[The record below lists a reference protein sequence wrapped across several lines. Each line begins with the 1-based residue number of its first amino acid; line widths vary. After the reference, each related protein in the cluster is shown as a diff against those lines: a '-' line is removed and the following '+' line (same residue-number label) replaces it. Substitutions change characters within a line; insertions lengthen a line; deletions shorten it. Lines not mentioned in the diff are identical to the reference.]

1 VTSEAIGVPG
11 GVASADVSVLT
22 TQAEPGLA
30 NATNLGDLS
39 SGLLKIIVTLGVATI
54 LNANIADTAHACVLT
69 TAGPTALTL
78 PTTGTL
84 AVLSDIPAPYTL
96 PIATAGSLGGIR
108 VGSGLSIDG
117 DGILS
122 ATGGG
127 SGTVTSVGL
136 ALPSSEFDTTGGTN
150 PVTGSGTLT
159 GTWKTQTANYG
170 FMGPASGAAAAPA
183 FRALVA
189 ADIPG
194 STVGKAV
201 LALTNPDAVS
211 FPRFNADNT
220 VDALSAANFRT
231 AIGAGTSSFDGA
243 YASLSGKPTLGTAS
257 AQDVGYFA
265 TAAQAFPG
273 FGTTHALAAYGD
285 HAHAGVYEPAIGYV
299 PAQASVNH
307 ANAHAALAVGGAI
320 LTGISHGAGATNYHN
335 AYGCGLGFDRAAYT
349 SSSCVGSFRLDSP
362 DGGADIGNLYLD
374 SLITYTDP
382 ATQVWTGPQKIWT
395 DYNDG
400 SGSGLDADLLK
411 GSTWASPPAIGGAT
425 PNVGNFSALHIVV
438 ASGGNPI
445 QFEPTD
451 TYTTAQNETIRFFA
465 KYNALGTYTQTAGIK
480 LSRTS
485 TSDGGYDGMVELQT
499 RATGG
504 SLVTRL
510 SVDSGGLVNISALT
524 ASRAVLTDASEN
536 LVSSTI
542 TSTELEA
549 IASGRDA
556 ILASN
561 PGDPTATS
569 STTEKMMGI
578 NKVVTPLY
586 STRLMVVI
594 TGVAAN
600 TTAAQGYSIKGRY
613 GTGAAPANGASATG
627 TQFGVTTIKDT
638 VAAGV
643 EYDFC
648 IHCPIAALTPNTT
661 YWFDLGLNARGS
673 GAASV
678 KRLSIS
684 IVAI

>member
-1 VTSEAIGVPG
+1 MAAPELVTSEAIGVPG

-69 TAGPTALTL
+69 TTDPTALTL

-84 AVLSDIPAPYTL
+84 AVLSDIPAPYAL

-220 VDALSAANFRT
+220 VNALSAANFRT

-285 HAHAGVYEPAIGYV
+285 HAHSGIYAPVAQTMYIGTTAVAINRGWGSLTLADLTFTAPLADTWRSNLFSPGKHVQSVVLNNTGTTEGSGTAIYMGYHAVEGVGCYGARILQLGY
-299 PAQASVNH
+299 P
-307 ANAHAALAVGGAI
+307 
-320 LTGISHGAGATNYHN
+320 
-335 AYGCGLGFDRAAYT
+335 
-349 SSSCVGSFRLDSP
+349 SSTRSSD
-362 DGGADIGNLYLD
+362 LYLQVHGYPAD
-374 SLITYTDP
+374 NEDTSWIT
-382 ATQVWTGPQKIWT
+382 
-395 DYNDG
+395 
-400 SGSGLDADLLK
+400 GL
-411 GSTWASPPAIGGAT
+411 SI
-425 PNVGNFSALHIVV
+425 
-438 ASGGNPI
+438 
-445 QFEPTD
+445 
-451 TYTTAQNETIRFFA
+451 
-465 KYNALGTYTQTAGIK
+465 
-480 LSRTS
+480 
-485 TSDGGYDGMVELQT
+485 T
-499 RATGG
+499 RA
-504 SLVTRL
+504 
-510 SVDSGGLVNISALT
+510 GLVNVPSLT
-524 ASRAVLTDASEN
+524 ASRVILTDASKN
-536 LVSSTI
+536 LVSRTVSGD
-542 TSTELEA
+542 
-549 IASGRDA
+549 ASGAVALETDV
-556 ILASN
+556 ASGTWTPAFTN
-561 PGDPTATS
+561 LTVVNGTGGATYTGGYVRIGNIVNWWAKIATS
-569 STTEKMMGI
+569 GTC
-578 NKVVTPLY
+578 
-586 STRLMVVI
+586 
-594 TGVAAN
+594 
-600 TTAAQGYSIKGRY
+600 TTASTFA
-613 GTGAAPANGASATG
+613 
-627 TQFGVTTIKDT
+627 TTILNNLPFSSVSPSVCHAT
-638 VAAGV
+638 RSSSGTNIFESGWTQAGGNNAYMPSWAAYDGDIYISGV
-643 EYDFC
+643 IF
-648 IHCPIAALTPNTT
+648 L
-661 YWFDLGLNARGS
+661 
-673 GAASV
+673 V
-678 KRLSIS
+678 
-684 IVAI
+684 